1 LIAVQNCKMS
11 KYGYTGGR
19 IRSPGEIRDSKPT
32 DGWVR
37 YGNDGRALT
46 VEEQLEQTLQK
57 RREALKVERT
67 KTNFDQRFGG
77 PVFKTAKKQKWYKKP
92 FDNFFKPGYLKTEQ
106 KIVLLGIGGAL
117 IFWGPLIQA
126 VWDTADTDP
135 QSIADRD
142 ILIREAFRKH
152 GHRWYAPFIPYRW
165 RYNELLKQDHQ
176 NERIRK
182 ASQE

>member
-1 LIAVQNCKMS
+1 MH
-11 KYGYTGGR
+11 
-19 IRSPGEIRDSKPT
+19 
-32 DGWVR
+32 
-37 YGNDGRALT
+37 
-46 VEEQLEQTLQK
+46 EQ
-57 RREALKVERT
+57 
-67 KTNFDQRFGG
+67 
-77 PVFKTAKKQKWYKKP
+77 VFKTAKKQKWYKKP
-92 FDNFFKPGYLKTEQ
+92 FDNFFKPGYFKTEQ

-126 VWDTADTDP
+126 VWDTADKDP

-152 GHRWYAPFIPYRW
+152 GHRWYAPFIPYRYVLSSKDTCNHDVYHKNKLKMLGFLVSTVILICSW